1 MATGPRPL
9 NRAEGSDPGHNHTRI
24 FAQRCSRATT
34 AYSAFVILS
43 VCEMPPCRGYLSEIS
58 LTEEHLIRVL
68 VVDDFKPWHH
78 FVAAALES
86 DPRYKVVGFA
96 SNGSGAIEQ
105 SQTLRPDVI
114 LVDINL
120 PGWSGMVVAQKM
132 REVAPEAQIIFFTEH
147 ISAEFVAAAFDLGAR
162 GFVAKRDGQELLP
175 AVNTV
180 MSGEKYLSERVRKFR
195 SDPAAED

>member
-1 MATGPRPL
+1 
-9 NRAEGSDPGHNHTRI
+9 
-24 FAQRCSRATT
+24 
-34 AYSAFVILS
+34 
-43 VCEMPPCRGYLSEIS
+43 MPPWGGYLSEIS
-58 LTEEHLIRVL
+58 FTEEHLIRVL

-96 SNGSGAIEQ
+96 SDGPGAIEQ

-162 GFVAKRDGQELLP
+162 GFVAKRDGRELLP

-180 MSGEKYLSERVRKFR
+180 MSGEKYVSQRVRKFR
-195 SDPAAED
+195 RDPAAEDL

>member
-1 MATGPRPL
+1 MKCR
-9 NRAEGSDPGHNHTRI
+9 
-24 FAQRCSRATT
+24 RAT
-34 AYSAFVILS
+34 AI
-43 VCEMPPCRGYLSEIS
+43 GSEIS
-58 LTEEHLIRVL
+58 FTEEHLIRVL

-96 SNGSGAIEQ
+96 SDGSGAIEQ
-105 SQTLRPDVI
+105 SQALRPDVI

-120 PGWSGMVVAQKM
+120 SGWSGMVVAQKM

-147 ISAEFVAAAFDLGAR
+147 ISAEFVAAAFDVGAR
-162 GFVAKRDGQELLP
+162 GFVAKRDGRELLP

-180 MSGEKYLSERVRKFR
+180 MSGEKYLSERVRNFR
-195 SDPAAED
+195 SDPATEGQ